1 MVTIELKDFR
11 TMVERVWQQQD
22 EQDLMTTIWL
32 KLQRLKDEAKGL
44 NNEMASYEQRMTK
57 IRQRLE
63 YTQANMVLDPFNQML
78 IE

>member
-1 MVTIELKDFR
+1 
-11 TMVERVWQQQD
+11 
-22 EQDLMTTIWL
+22 MTTIWL
-32 KLQRLKDEAKGL
+32 KLQRLKDEAKGR